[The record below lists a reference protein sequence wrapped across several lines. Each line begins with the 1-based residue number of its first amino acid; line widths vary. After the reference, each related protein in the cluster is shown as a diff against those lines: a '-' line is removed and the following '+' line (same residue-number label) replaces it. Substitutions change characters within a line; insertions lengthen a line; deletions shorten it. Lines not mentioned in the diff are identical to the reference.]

1 MSTTTTTAKLY
12 ALNLSNTKTY
22 LFAAIFIVGNLLF
35 PQLAHLIPQGGFIFL
50 PIYFFTLVAA
60 YKYGIH
66 VGLLTA
72 ILSPL
77 ANNLL
82 FGMPPETVLPA
93 IIIKSTLLAVAAALA
108 AKHFGKVTLV
118 AILLSILA
126 YQVIG
131 TGIEWGM
138 TQNLTAAMQDFRL
151 GIPGM
156 LIQLFG
162 GYLVLKAL
170 AKI

>member
-1 MSTTTTTAKLY
+1 ML
-12 ALNLSNTKTY
+12 
-22 LFAAIFIVGNLLF
+22 GNLLL
-35 PQLAHLIPQGGFIFL
+35 PQLAHLVPQGGLILL

-77 ANNLL
+77 ANHLL
-82 FGMPPETVLPA
+82 FGMPPATMLP
-93 IIIKSTLLAVAAALA
+93 IIMIKSAILAVAASMV
-108 AKHFGKVTLV
+108 AKYSGKVSFFG
-118 AILLSILA
+118 ILLAIIA

-131 TGIEWGM
+131 TGIEWAM
-138 TQNLTAAMQDFRL
+138 TRNFFIAVQDFRI

-156 LIQLFG
+156 LLQLTA
-162 GYLVLKAL
+162 GYFVLKAL
-170 AKI
+170 AKV